1 MLLNP
6 LFCRIAANF
15 PLGLEGHTLHRLG
28 LAAMHAGR
36 WREADAL
43 FDRAARC
50 YRREIEVEALARL
63 RAHQGIAR
71 LRAGQLQD
79 PQQMLEVERRLY
91 RLRTIEELEPPFA
104 LIDAGRLLAAWT
116 GQGAARAPFEFRVV
130 QMPRRGP

>member
-1 MLLNP
+1 MLFNL
-6 LFCRIAANF
+6 LLCRIAASL
-15 PLGLEGHTLHRLG
+15 PLGLDGHTLHRLG
-28 LAAMHAGR
+28 LASMHAGR

-43 FDRAARC
+43 FERAAGG

-63 RAHQGIAR
+63 RAHQGIAQ

-79 PQQMLEVERRLY
+79 PQQVLEVERRLY

-116 GQGAARAPFEFRVV
+116 GQMPARAPHELRVV
-130 QMPRRGP
+130 QLPRRG